1 MSEDGRTGARILV
14 DALAIH
20 DVDTVFGVPGES
32 YLAVLDALYDTPR
45 IRFVTCRQEGGAAM
59 MADAYGKL
67 AGRPGICMVSRGP
80 GATNASAGVHVAYQD
95 STPLILFIGQV
106 ARGMVEREAFQE
118 IDYRRMYGEMAKWVA
133 QIDDPARVPEFVSRA
148 FHTATSGRPGPVVL
162 ALPED
167 MLAETATVADTD
179 PYKTVLAH
187 PGAEAMAELREGLAV
202 AKRPLMMLGGGGWD
216 ERASTRIRAFAEAS
230 DLPTCVSFRS
240 QSVFDNTHKNYVGH
254 AGIGIDPKLAT
265 RIEEADLLVVVGAR
279 LGEATTSGYTLVDV
293 PSPRQGLVH
302 VHPDPE
308 ELGRVYQ
315 PDLAINAA
323 VGPFAAALDGLRRIE
338 GSRWHDWTAAA
349 REDYLAFSEPTETPG
364 ELQLSR
370 IVRWLSDSLPDNA
383 IVTNGAGNYAAFV
396 NRFYRYRGY
405 RTQLAPTSGS
415 MGYGLP
421 AAIAA
426 KLRHPERTVVAFAGD
441 GCFQMTMQ
449 ELGTAVQYGVPIIVL
464 VANNASHGSIRM
476 HQERLY
482 PTRVSGT
489 DLVNPDFAALARTYG
504 AYGGVV
510 RRTDDF
516 ADVFQR
522 ALKAEMPSLIEL
534 RVDLEAITP
543 GASLGEIRA
552 EAMARQA
559 P

>member
-1 MSEDGRTGARILV
+1 MSEEGRTGARILV

-20 DVDTVFGVPGES
+20 NVDTVFGVPGES
-32 YLAVLDALYDTPR
+32 YLAVLDALYDTPQ

-67 AGRPGICMVSRGP
+67 AGRPGICMVTRGP
-80 GATNASAGVHVAYQD
+80 GATNASAGVHIAYQD

-106 ARGMVEREAFQE
+106 ARGMAEREAFQE

-133 QIDDPARVPEFVSRA
+133 QIDDPARLPEFVSRA

-167 MLAETATVADTD
+167 MLEETATVADTN
-179 PYKTVLAH
+179 PYKTALPH
-187 PGAEAMAELREGLAV
+187 PGAEEMTELREGLAV

-216 ERASTRIRAFAEAS
+216 ELASTRIRAFVEAN

-254 AGIGIDPKLAT
+254 AGVGIDPRLAT
-265 RIEEADLLVVVGAR
+265 RIEESDLLVVVGAR

-302 VHPDPE
+302 VYPDPE

-323 VGPFAAALDGLRRIE
+323 VGPFAAALDALRRID
-338 GSRWHDWTAAA
+338 GARWRDWAAAA

-370 IVRWLSDSLPDNA
+370 IVRWLSDSLPDDA

-449 ELGTAVQYGVPIIVL
+449 ELGTAVQYGAPIIVL
-464 VANNASHGSIRM
+464 VANNASHGTIRM
-476 HQERLY
+476 HQERRY
-482 PTRVSGT
+482 PSRVSGT

-543 GASLGEIRA
+543 GTSLDEIRA
-552 EAMARQA
+552 EAMARQS

>member
-179 PYKTVLAH
+179 PYKTALTH
-187 PGAEAMAELREGLAV
+187 PGAEEMAELREGLAV

-323 VGPFAAALDGLRRIE
+323 VGPFAAALDGLRRID
-338 GSRWHDWTAAA
+338 GSRWRDWTAVA

-405 RTQLAPTSGS
+405 RTQVAPSSGS

-449 ELGTAVQYGVPIIVL
+449 ELGTAVQYGAPIIVL

>member
-1 MSEDGRTGARILV
+1 MSEEGRTGARILV

-32 YLAVLDALYDTPR
+32 YLAVLDALYDTPQ

-167 MLAETATVADTD
+167 MLEETATVADTD
-179 PYKTVLAH
+179 PYKTALTH
-187 PGAEAMAELREGLAV
+187 PGAEEMAELREGLAV

-216 ERASTRIRAFAEAS
+216 ERASTRIQAFAEAS

-254 AGIGIDPKLAT
+254 AGVGIDPKLAT

-323 VGPFAAALDGLRRIE
+323 VGPFAAALDGLRRID
-338 GSRWHDWTAAA
+338 GSRWRDWTAAA

-449 ELGTAVQYGVPIIVL
+449 ELGTAVQYGAPIIVL

-476 HQERLY
+476 HQERRY